1 MADRFVSYD
10 REGYNYPAQAHIV
23 LLSEQEKATRILL
36 IYPRETYLLSDN
48 EAVFIAMGSLD
59 FAK

>member
-1 MADRFVSYD
+1 MSYD

-48 EAVFIAMGSLD
+48 EMVFIAMGSLD